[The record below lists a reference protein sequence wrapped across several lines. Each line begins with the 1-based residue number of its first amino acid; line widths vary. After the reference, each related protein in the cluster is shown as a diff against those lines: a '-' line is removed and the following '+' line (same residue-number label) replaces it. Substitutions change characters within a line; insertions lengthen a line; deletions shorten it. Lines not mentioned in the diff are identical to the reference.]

1 MISIVQETKCT
12 FVSGIRKPQ
21 VSHRSHEYGENH
33 MNTHDIRQDTKI
45 GYTVDQFINN
55 VVPIG
60 RTSLYKLIKEGKL
73 KSVLICGRR
82 IIPATEADRLL
93 NQTTSA

>member
-1 MISIVQETKCT
+1 
-12 FVSGIRKPQ
+12 
-21 VSHRSHEYGENH
+21 
-33 MNTHDIRQDTKI
+33 MNKYDFRPDGKI
-45 GYTVDQFINN
+45 GYTVNQFINE

-73 KSVLICGRR
+73 KSVLIAGRR

-93 NQTTSA
+93 NPSNQT